1 MAKGTMKTA
10 FRSPNTAVDPQ
21 RSAALKG
28 NKNAKK
34 AGGPAAKKRSAV
46 VPAFI
51 TGLIHDPKFNE
62 DAVKKYEKYG
72 KASVKSYKIASKLR
86 KVARLGN

>member
-1 MAKGTMKTA
+1 MAKRTMKTA

-28 NKNAKK
+28 NKN
-34 AGGPAAKKRSAV
+34 AKKRSAV

>member
-1 MAKGTMKTA
+1 MKTA

-34 AGGPAAKKRSAV
+34 RSAV

-62 DAVKKYEKYG
+62 NAVKNMRSMEKH
-72 KASVKSYKIASKLR
+72 L
-86 KVARLGN
+86 

>member
-1 MAKGTMKTA
+1 MP
-10 FRSPNTAVDPQ
+10 RSPNTAVDPQ

-28 NKNAKK
+28 NKN
-34 AGGPAAKKRSAV
+34 AKKRSAV

-62 DAVKKYEKYG
+62 DAVKK
-72 KASVKSYKIASKLR
+72 I
-86 KVARLGN
+86 